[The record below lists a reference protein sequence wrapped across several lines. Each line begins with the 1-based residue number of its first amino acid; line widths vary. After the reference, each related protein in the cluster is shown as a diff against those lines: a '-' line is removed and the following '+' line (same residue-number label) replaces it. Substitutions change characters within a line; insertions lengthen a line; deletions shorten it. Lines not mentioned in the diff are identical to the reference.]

1 MLGRVAGIMTCN
13 GIGMRIFKHSD
24 LSGCFFVF
32 SYQKILK
39 GGREEEEKEVVYR
52 VRKEHKKI
60 L

>member
-1 MLGRVAGIMTCN
+1 MTCN